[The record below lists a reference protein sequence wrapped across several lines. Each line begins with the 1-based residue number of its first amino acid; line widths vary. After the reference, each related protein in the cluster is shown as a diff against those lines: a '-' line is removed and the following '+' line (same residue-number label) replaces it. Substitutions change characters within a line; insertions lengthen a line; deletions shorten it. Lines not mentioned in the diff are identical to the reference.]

1 MANKNNKKNGSQE
14 DKWKKILYT
23 LIPILLVLA
32 VFTVG
37 FILNNYQKNNDKNVA
52 YTQLIKDINEGKI
65 EKVEMTVGSTSVK
78 LKYKDVEEEKSAI
91 VPNTQAFIEL
101 IQNKVES
108 GNEIELIQ
116 NPRNFIATF
125 SEGLISLLPTIVLV
139 ILVIL
144 IIQMQGLGD
153 KGKVYDPDIS
163 EDRISF
169 KDVAG
174 LDEERAEM
182 MEIVEFLKNPE
193 QYTKMGA
200 KTPRGVL
207 LCGKPGTGKTLIA
220 KAIAGE
226 AKVPFISMSGSEF
239 VEMFAGLGASRV
251 RKLFEKAKKVSPCII
266 FIDEIDAIGAR
277 RSSSSGADT
286 ENNQTLNQLLVEMD
300 GFDSDQSII
309 VIAATN
315 RPEMLDEA
323 LLRPGRFDRT
333 ITIPLPDLR
342 GREEILKI
350 HSKNKK
356 LAEDVNLKSIAGDT
370 AGFTGA
376 ELENILNEAA
386 IIATNKKHNAIEN
399 IDIEDAV
406 KKVTVGLEKHNRIIS
421 EKDKKLTA
429 YHEAGHAV
437 VSRYLETQKDIK
449 EVSIIPRGI
458 AGGYTMYKT
467 NEDKFYVSKTE
478 MEEKL
483 ISLLGGRAAEK
494 IALNDISTGAS
505 NDIEVAMKIARDMVT
520 VYGMSEKIGPMSMN
534 LDKDPYQIQLLGNN
548 LEDEIGKEVKNILED
563 AYEKAQMLLRVH
575 RDKLD
580 AVAAKLLE
588 KEVINEQEFEA
599 IFEE

>member
-116 NPRNFIATF
+116 NPRNFVATF

-174 LDEERAEM
+174 LDEERSEM

-251 RKLFEKAKKVSPCII
+251 RKLFEKAKKFLHV
-266 FIDEIDAIGAR
+266 
-277 RSSSSGADT
+277 
-286 ENNQTLNQLLVEMD
+286 
-300 GFDSDQSII
+300 
-309 VIAATN
+309 
-315 RPEMLDEA
+315 
-323 LLRPGRFDRT
+323 
-333 ITIPLPDLR
+333 
-342 GREEILKI
+342 
-350 HSKNKK
+350 
-356 LAEDVNLKSIAGDT
+356 
-370 AGFTGA
+370 
-376 ELENILNEAA
+376 
-386 IIATNKKHNAIEN
+386 
-399 IDIEDAV
+399 
-406 KKVTVGLEKHNRIIS
+406 
-421 EKDKKLTA
+421 
-429 YHEAGHAV
+429 
-437 VSRYLETQKDIK
+437 
-449 EVSIIPRGI
+449 
-458 AGGYTMYKT
+458 
-467 NEDKFYVSKTE
+467 
-478 MEEKL
+478 
-483 ISLLGGRAAEK
+483 
-494 IALNDISTGAS
+494 
-505 NDIEVAMKIARDMVT
+505 
-520 VYGMSEKIGPMSMN
+520 
-534 LDKDPYQIQLLGNN
+534 
-548 LEDEIGKEVKNILED
+548 
-563 AYEKAQMLLRVH
+563 
-575 RDKLD
+575 
-580 AVAAKLLE
+580 
-588 KEVINEQEFEA
+588 
-599 IFEE
+599 